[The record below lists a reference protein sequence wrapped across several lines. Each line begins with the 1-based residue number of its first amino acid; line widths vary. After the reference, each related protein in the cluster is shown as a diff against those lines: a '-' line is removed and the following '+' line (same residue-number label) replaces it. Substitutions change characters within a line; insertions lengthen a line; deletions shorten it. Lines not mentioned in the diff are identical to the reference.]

1 MVPLVG
7 SSKAAKALKNV
18 VFPQPDG
25 PIKLTKSPLL
35 IVRLTSLSA
44 CTGPSFVANVKL
56 RDRASMTGSWLM
68 LIHPLQEYLLA
79 QQVVD

>member
-1 MVPLVG
+1 
-7 SSKAAKALKNV
+7 
-18 VFPQPDG
+18 
-25 PIKLTKSPLL
+25 L

-56 RDRASMTGSWLM
+56 RDRASMTESRLM